1 MTKKK
6 ALTMQ
11 RHDRFGIVAALAAAL
26 AFSLSGCAAV
36 DPPNPNG
43 IEFPINPEYDAMVKQ
58 KALDLARSAQKEKEE
73 KREAEKLPFL
83 VLGKGDSTAAD
94 AAESDGA
101 ADSRPSK
108 SDSSDSAVERGDYI

>member
-1 MTKKK
+1 MKKK

-11 RHDRFGIVAALAAAL
+11 RHDRFGIVAALAAAS

-36 DPPNPNG
+36 DPPNPKG

-108 SDSSDSAVERGDYI
+108 SDSSDTAVEQRGDYI

>member
-1 MTKKK
+1 MAKKK
-6 ALTMQ
+6 ALTMP
-11 RHDRFGIVAALAAAL
+11 RHDRFGIVAALAAAS

-58 KALDLARSAQKEKEE
+58 KALDLARSAPKEKEE

-83 VLGKGDSTAAD
+83 VLGKGDTAAD